1 MWIVL
6 LAVFVALV
14 AFGTVFAVIGVRR
27 DRSLRG
33 LEDPLAPRTQD
44 DGAHGVQTAQAKAA
58 RPDSGVGGFTAF

>member
-1 MWIVL
+1 
-6 LAVFVALV
+6 
-14 AFGTVFAVIGVRR
+14 VIGVRR